1 MTLDMILTI
10 IIIVISM
17 ILFATEV
24 LRVDLVALLIIAT
37 LVTSGVISPQ
47 EGVQGFSNTA
57 TITVAFMFALSAAML
72 KTGALQFVAHKL
84 SVLFE
89 KNFYLGMG
97 LMMGMIALISAFINN
112 TPVVAVFIPV
122 IFQIANTAGLDP
134 KKMLIPLSF
143 ASIFGGTCTLIGT
156 STNILVS
163 GIAEKEGLAPISMF
177 QLSPIGLIFLVV
189 GIGYMLLF
197 GIRMLPKKGTE
208 EKMKHS
214 NNDQESGPENR
225 MSVKNYFTEIELL
238 EKIASDEVKVSVA
251 VFKEMGVDVLEVQRA
266 FKTHTSPSD
275 KLELQEGDTIK
286 VRCDT
291 EKIKKLK
298 NWAQNKENFKVRIG
312 EENLEIKN
320 SSLVELIILT
330 NSPLDGKIL
339 ENIDF
344 LGRYK
349 ADPLA
354 VKHRKGLMGEDLKDV
369 KLKAGDIVLAEVQN
383 NYIKR
388 LQELENEPQATFA
401 ILSKD
406 KIIDFDKKNFMIVS
420 AVLVSAI
427 TLASLDILHIMA
439 GTIMGVSLLVLLKI
453 ISMKEL
459 YRSIDWQVVFL
470 LAGALSM
477 GTAMNS
483 TGLDAMIAEFIVDN
497 LEVWGPIAIVSGLY
511 ILTSIFTEL
520 ITNNAAAALLAPIAI
535 ATAGSLGLS
544 PVPFL
549 MAIAFAGS
557 ASFMTPI
564 GYQTNTMV
572 YSAGKYKFMDFV
584 KVGTVLNIIFWI
596 IATFMIPLV
605 YGF

>member
-1 MTLDMILTI
+1 MTLDMIITI
-10 IIIVISM
+10 IVIVISM
-17 ILFATEV
+17 ILFATEI
-24 LRVDLVALLIIAT
+24 LRVDLVALLIIVS
-37 LVTSGVISPQ
+37 LVISGVISPY

-89 KNFYLGMG
+89 KNFYLAMG
-97 LMMGMIALISAFINN
+97 LMMGMIAFISAFINN

-163 GIAEKEGLAPISMF
+163 GIAEKEGLDPISMF
-177 QLSPIGLIFLVV
+177 QLSPIGLIFLVA

-197 GIRMLPKKGTE
+197 GIRILPKKGTE
-208 EKMKHS
+208 EEMHHDD
-214 NNDQESGPENR
+214 NTEEGGPENR

-238 EKIASDEVKVSVA
+238 EKIASGGEKVKVSVLT
-251 VFKEMGVDVLEVQRA
+251 EMGIDVLEVRREMN
-266 FKTHTSPSD
+266 THTQPSD
-275 KLELQEGDTIK
+275 SLELQVGDTIK
-286 VRCDT
+286 VRCNT

-339 ENIDF
+339 GGIDF

-354 VKHRKGLMGEDLKDV
+354 VKHRHGLMNEDLKDV
-369 KLKAGDIVLAEVQN
+369 RLKAGDIILAEVQN
-383 NYIKR
+383 SYIKR
-388 LQELENEPQATFA
+388 LQEMENEPQATFA

-406 KIIDFDKKNFMIVS
+406 KIIDFDKKNFLIVA
-420 AVLVSAI
+420 AVLISAI
-427 TLASLDILHIMA
+427 TLASLDIMHIMT
-439 GTIMGVSLLVLLKI
+439 GTIAGVSILVLLKI

-470 LAGALSM
+470 LAGALSL
-477 GTAMNS
+477 GTAMNA
-483 TGLDAMIAEFIVDN
+483 TGLDAMVAGFIVEH

-572 YSAGKYKFMDFV
+572 YSAGKYKFLDFI
-584 KVGTVLNIIFWI
+584 KVGTILNILFWI

>member
-1 MTLDMILTI
+1 MTLDMIIT
-10 IIIVISM
+10 IIVIVASM
-17 ILFATEV
+17 ILFATEM
-24 LRVDLVALLIIAT
+24 LRVDLVALLIIAA
-37 LVTSGVISPQ
+37 LITSGVITPY

-177 QLSPIGLIFLVV
+177 QLSPIGLIFLAA
-189 GIGYMLLF
+189 GISYMLLF
-197 GIRMLPKKGTE
+197 GIRILPKKGTE
-208 EKMKHS
+208 EMS
-214 NNDQESGPENR
+214 SMTSDQEGDLDNR
-225 MSVKNYFTEIELL
+225 ISVKNYFTEIELL
-238 EKIASDEVKVSVA
+238 EKIAPKDDQIRVSVLS
-251 VFKEMGVDVLEVQRA
+251 EMGVKVLEVRRETQ
-266 FKTHTSPSD
+266 TYTLPSNN
-275 KLELQEGDTIK
+275 LELLEGDTVK
-286 VRCDT
+286 VKCDT

-298 NWAQNKENFKVRIG
+298 NWAENKEKFTVRIG
-312 EENLEIKN
+312 EENLEVKD

-330 NSPLDGKIL
+330 HSPLDGQIL
-339 ENIDF
+339 GKVDF

-349 ADPLA
+349 ADPLG
-354 VKHRKGLMGEDLKDV
+354 VKHRHGLMNENLKDV
-369 KLKAGDIVLAEVQN
+369 QLRAGDIVLAEVQN
-383 NYIKR
+383 NYIER
-388 LQELENEPQATFA
+388 LQEMENEPQASFA

-406 KIIDFDKKNFMIVS
+406 KIISFDQKNFLKVS
-420 AVLVSAI
+420 AVLLAVI
-427 TLASLDILHIMA
+427 TMASFNILHIMT
-439 GTIMGVSLLVLLKI
+439 GTILGVSLLVLMGILT
-453 ISMKEL
+453 MKEL
-459 YRSIDWQVVFL
+459 YKSIDWKVVFL
-470 LAGALSM
+470 LAGALSL
-477 GTAMNS
+477 GLAMNK
-483 TGLDAMIAEFIVDN
+483 TALDALVAEFIVDN
-497 LEVWGPIAIVSGLY
+497 LEIWGPIAIVSGLY
-511 ILTSIFTEL
+511 LLTSIFTEL

-535 ATAGSLGLS
+535 ATADSLNLS

-584 KVGTVLNIIFWI
+584 KVGTVLNILFWI
-596 IATFMIPLV
+596 IATFMIPLI

>member
-1 MTLDMILTI
+1 MTLEMIIT
-10 IIIVISM
+10 IIVILTSM

-37 LVTSGVISPQ
+37 LITSGVITPY

-84 SVLFE
+84 STLFE
-89 KNFYLGMG
+89 KNFFLGLG
-97 LMMGMIALISAFINN
+97 LMMGMIAFISAFINN

-163 GIAEKEGLAPISMF
+163 GIAEKEGLDPISMF
-177 QLSPIGLIFLVV
+177 QLSPIGLIFLVA
-189 GIGYMLLF
+189 GIGYMLLI
-197 GIRMLPKKGTE
+197 GIKILPKK
-208 EKMKHS
+208 
-214 NNDQESGPENR
+214 ESGEASENTGDDQVSEIDNR
-225 MSVKNYFTEIELL
+225 ISVKNYFTEIKLL
-238 EKIASDEVKVSVA
+238 ERIGSEDEIINVSVLS
-251 VFKEMGVDVLEVQRA
+251 EMGIDVLEVRREGQT
-266 FKTHTSPSD
+266 FTKPSD
-275 KLELQEGDTIK
+275 NLELLEGDKVK

-298 NWAQNKENFKVRIG
+298 KWAENKEKFQVKIG
-312 EENLEIKN
+312 EENLEVRD

-330 NSPLDGKIL
+330 HSPLDGKVL
-339 ENIDF
+339 GSVDF
-344 LGRYK
+344 LGIYK

-354 VKHRKGLMGEDLKDV
+354 VKHRQGMMNDNLKDV
-369 KLKAGDIVLAEVQN
+369 VLKAGDIILAEVQN

-388 LQELENEPQATFA
+388 LQEMENEPQASFA

-406 KIIDFDKKNFMIVS
+406 KIINFDKKSFLIVA
-420 AVLVSAI
+420 AVLITVI
-427 TLASLDILHIMA
+427 TLASFNILHIMT
-439 GTIMGVSLLVLLKI
+439 GTILGVSLLVLLKI
-453 ISMKEL
+453 LNMKEL
-459 YRSIDWQVVFL
+459 YKSIDWKVVFL
-470 LAGALSM
+470 LAGALSL
-477 GTAMNS
+477 GTAMNK
-483 TGLDAMIAEFIVDN
+483 TGLDALVAELIVDN

-511 ILTSIFTEL
+511 LLTSVFTEL

-535 ATAGSLGLS
+535 ATAHSLNLS

-584 KVGTVLNIIFWI
+584 KVGTVLNILFWI

>member
-1 MTLDMILTI
+1 MTLDMIITI
-10 IIIVISM
+10 IVIVISM

-37 LVTSGVISPQ
+37 LITSGVITPQ
-47 EGVQGFSNTA
+47 EGIQGFSNTA

-89 KNFYLGMG
+89 KNFYLGMV

-163 GIAEKEGLAPISMF
+163 GIAEKQGLDPISMF
-177 QLSPIGLIFLVV
+177 QLSPIGLIFLVA

-197 GIRMLPKKGTE
+197 GIRMLPKKNTE
-208 EKMKHS
+208 EEMQHS
-214 NNDQESGPENR
+214 DNDHESGLENR
-225 MSVKNYFTEIELL
+225 MSVKNYFTKIELL
-238 EKIASDEVKVSVA
+238 EKVASDDVKVKVS
-251 VFKEMGVDVLEVQRA
+251 VFKEMGVDVLEVQRELNTYT
-266 FKTHTSPSD
+266 FPSEN
-275 KLELQEGDTIK
+275 LELHEGDIIK

-312 EENLEIKN
+312 EENLEVKN

-339 ENIDF
+339 GDIDF

-354 VKHRKGLMGEDLKDV
+354 VKHRRGLLNEDLKDV
-369 KLKAGDIVLAEVQN
+369 RLTAGDIILAEVQN
-383 NYIKR
+383 NNIKR
-388 LQELENEPQATFA
+388 LQALENEPQATFA

-406 KIIDFDKKNFMIVS
+406 KIIDFDKNNFLIVAS
-420 AVLVSAI
+420 VLVAAI
-427 TLASLDILHIMA
+427 TLASLDILHIMT
-439 GTIMGVSLLVLLKI
+439 GTILGVSILVLLKI
-453 ISMKEL
+453 ISMKEF

-477 GTAMNS
+477 GTAMNA
-483 TGLDAMIAEFIVDN
+483 TGLDALVAEFIVDN

-535 ATAGSLGLS
+535 STAESLSLS
-544 PVPFL
+544 PVPFI

-584 KVGTVLNIIFWI
+584 KVGTVLNILFWI

>member
-1 MTLDMILTI
+1 MTLL
-10 IIIVISM
+10 
-17 ILFATEV
+17 ATEM
-24 LRVDLVALLIIAT
+24 LRVDLVALLIIAA
-37 LVTSGVISPQ
+37 LITSGVITPY

-97 LMMGMIALISAFINN
+97 LMMGMIAVISAFINN

-177 QLSPIGLIFLVV
+177 QLSPIGLIFLAA
-189 GIGYMLLF
+189 GISYMLLF
-197 GIRMLPKKGTE
+197 GIRILPKKGTE
-208 EKMKHS
+208 EMS
-214 NNDQESGPENR
+214 SMTSDQEGDLDNR
-225 MSVKNYFTEIELL
+225 ISVKNYFTEIELL
-238 EKIASDEVKVSVA
+238 EKIAPKDDQIRVSVLS
-251 VFKEMGVDVLEVQRA
+251 EMGVKVLEVRRETQ
-266 FKTHTSPSD
+266 TYTLPSNN
-275 KLELQEGDTIK
+275 LELLEGDTVK
-286 VRCDT
+286 VKCDT

-298 NWAQNKENFKVRIG
+298 NWAENKEKFTVRIG
-312 EENLEIKN
+312 EENLEVKD

-330 NSPLDGKIL
+330 HSPLDGQTLGKV
-339 ENIDF
+339 DF

-349 ADPLA
+349 ADPLG
-354 VKHRKGLMGEDLKDV
+354 VKHRHGLMNENLKDV
-369 KLKAGDIVLAEVQN
+369 QLRAGDIVLAEVQN
-383 NYIKR
+383 NYIER
-388 LQELENEPQATFA
+388 LQEMENEPQASFA

-406 KIIDFDKKNFMIVS
+406 KIISFDQKNFLKVS
-420 AVLVSAI
+420 AVLLAVI
-427 TLASLDILHIMA
+427 TMASFNILHIMT
-439 GTIMGVSLLVLLKI
+439 GTILGVSLLILLGI
-453 ISMKEL
+453 LTMKEL
-459 YRSIDWQVVFL
+459 YKSIDWKVVFL
-470 LAGALSM
+470 LAGALSL
-477 GTAMNS
+477 GLAMNK
-483 TGLDAMIAEFIVDN
+483 TALDALVAEFIVDN
-497 LEVWGPIAIVSGLY
+497 LEIWGPIAIVSGLY
-511 ILTSIFTEL
+511 LLTSIFTEL

-535 ATAGSLGLS
+535 ATADSLNLS

-584 KVGTVLNIIFWI
+584 KVGTVLNILFWI
-596 IATFMIPLV
+596 IATFMIPLI

>member
-1 MTLDMILTI
+1 MTIDMIITI
-10 IIIVISM
+10 IVIVISM

-24 LRVDLVALLIIAT
+24 LRVDLVALLIIAA
-37 LVTSGVISPQ
+37 LVTSGVITPY

-89 KNFYLGMG
+89 KNFYLAMG
-97 LMMGMIALISAFINN
+97 LMMGMIAFISAFINN

-163 GIAEKEGLAPISMF
+163 GIAEKEGLDPISMF
-177 QLSPIGLIFLVV
+177 QLSPIGLIFLVA

-208 EKMKHS
+208 EDMQHS
-214 NNDQESGPENR
+214 DNSQDGGLENR

-238 EKIASDEVKVSVA
+238 EKIASDDLKVKVS
-251 VFKEMGVDVLEVQRA
+251 VFKEMGVDVLEVQRE
-266 FKTHTSPSD
+266 FNTHTFPSD
-275 KLELQEGDTIK
+275 NLELQEGDTIK

-312 EENLEIKN
+312 EENLEVKD

-339 ENIDF
+339 GNIDF

-354 VKHRKGLMGEDLKDV
+354 VKHRRGMMNEDLRNV
-369 KLKAGDIVLAEVQN
+369 RLKAGDIVLAEVQN

-406 KIIDFDKKNFMIVS
+406 KILDFDKRNFLIVA
-420 AVLVSAI
+420 AVLVSVI
-427 TLASLDILHIMA
+427 TLASLDILHIMT
-439 GTIMGVSLLVLLKI
+439 GTISGVSLLVLLKI

-477 GTAMNS
+477 GTAMNE
-483 TGLDAMIAEFIVDN
+483 TGLDAMVAEFIVDN

-511 ILTSIFTEL
+511 VLTSIFTEL

-535 ATAGSLGLS
+535 ATAESLGLS

-572 YSAGKYKFMDFV
+572 YSAGKYKFMDFI
-584 KVGTVLNIIFWI
+584 KVGTVLNILFWI